1 MTTATSITIGNW
13 QGLLGHGAAPRELE
27 CLLAI
32 AGGASGK
39 EAARALGIS
48 EDGVKKRL
56 IALGTKWGVTRRAAL
71 VAEAFRRGVISPAA
85 TALALVLVLVIHGM
99 LADDLAL
106 RVRRGGNGGE
116 RRVELRASAKRVEEA
131 VALA

>member
-1 MTTATSITIGNW
+1 MNTTATITLGNW

-71 VAEAFRRGVISPAA
+71 VAEAFKRGVISPAA
-85 TALALVLVLVIHGM
+85 TALALVLVIHGLM
-99 LADDLAL
+99 ADDVAL
-106 RVRRGGNGGE
+106 RVRRGSGE
-116 RRVELRASAKRVEEA
+116 KRVELRVAARRVEQFQ
-131 VALA
+131 VAA

>member
-1 MTTATSITIGNW
+1 MTQDTITLAGYT
-13 QGLLGHGAAPRELE
+13 GFLGRGAAPRELE

-39 EAARALGIS
+39 EVARALGIS

-71 VAEAFRRGVISPAA
+71 VAEGFRRGVISNAA
-85 TALALVLVLVIHGM
+85 TALAILMAIHGM
-99 LADDLAL
+99 IGDDQAL
-106 RVRRGGNGGE
+106 RVRRGGGGGE
-116 RRVELRASAKRVEEA
+116 RKIETRVATRRAECALA
-131 VALA
+131 VA

>member
-1 MTTATSITIGNW
+1 MTTNTITLSGFT
-13 QGLLGHGAAPRELE
+13 GLLGCGAAPRELE

-71 VAEAFRRGVISPAA
+71 VAEAFKRGVISPAV
-85 TALALVLVLVIHGM
+85 TALVLIMAIHGM
-99 LADDLAL
+99 IGDDQAM
-106 RVRRGGNGGE
+106 RVRRGGNSGE
-116 RRVELRASAKRVEEA
+116 RKIETRIATRRAECALA
-131 VALA
+131 VA

>member
-1 MTTATSITIGNW
+1 MTTNTITLSGFT
-13 QGLLGHGAAPRELE
+13 GLLGCGAAPRELE

-71 VAEAFRRGVISPAA
+71 VAEAFKRGVISPAV
-85 TALALVLVLVIHGM
+85 TALVLIMAIHVMIG
-99 LADDLAL
+99 DDQAM
-106 RVRRGGNGGE
+106 RVRRGGNSGE
-116 RRVELRASAKRVEEA
+116 RKIETRVATRRAECALA
-131 VALA
+131 VA

>member
-1 MTTATSITIGNW
+1 MNTTATITLGNW

-39 EAARALGIS
+39 EAARTLGIS

-71 VAEAFRRGVISPAA
+71 VAEAFKRGVISPAV
-85 TALALVLVLVIHGM
+85 TALALIMAIHGM
-99 LADDLAL
+99 IGDDHAM
-106 RVRRGGNGGE
+106 RIRRGGNSGE
-116 RRVELRASAKRVEEA
+116 RRVELRTVARRVEQPL
-131 VALA
+131 VA

>member
-1 MTTATSITIGNW
+1 MTTTATITLGNW

-71 VAEAFRRGVISPAA
+71 VAEAFKRGVISPAA
-85 TALALVLVLVIHGM
+85 TALALVLVIHGLM
-99 LADDLAL
+99 ADDVAL
-106 RVRRGGNGGE
+106 RVRRGSGE
-116 RRVELRASAKRVEEA
+116 KRVELRVAARRVEQFQ
-131 VALA
+131 VAA

>member
-1 MTTATSITIGNW
+1 MTAETSITVGNW

-39 EAARALGIS
+39 EVARTLGIS

-71 VAEAFRRGVISPAA
+71 VAEAFKRGVISPAII
-85 TALALVLVLVIHGM
+85 ALCAILVGHSIAGTEEFT
-99 LADDLAL
+99 
-106 RVRRGGNGGE
+106 RVRRPGE
-116 RRVELRASAKRVEEA
+116 RKLVETRIHRRAECALA
-131 VALA
+131 VA

>member
-1 MTTATSITIGNW
+1 MTSAAASITVGNW

-39 EAARALGIS
+39 EVARALGIS
-48 EDGVKKRL
+48 EDGVKKRMM
-56 IALGTKWGVTRRAAL
+56 ALGTKWGLTKRTAL
-71 VAEAFRRGVISPAA
+71 VAEAFRRGIISPAA
-85 TALALVLVLVIHGM
+85 TALALLMAIHGM
-99 LADDLAL
+99 IGDDQML

-116 RRVELRASAKRVEEA
+116 RKIETRVATRRVECDLA
-131 VALA
+131 VA

>member
-1 MTTATSITIGNW
+1 MTTATSITLGNW
-13 QGLLGHGAAPRELE
+13 QGLLGRGAAPRELE

-71 VAEAFRRGVISPAA
+71 VAEAFKRGVISPAA
-85 TALALVLVLVIHGM
+85 TALALVLVIHGLM
-99 LADDLAL
+99 ADDVAL
-106 RVRRGGNGGE
+106 RVRRGSGE
-116 RRVELRASAKRVEEA
+116 KRVELR
-131 VALA
+131 VAARRIEQQLVLA

>member
-1 MTTATSITIGNW
+1 MTTTATITLGNW

-39 EAARALGIS
+39 EAARTLGIS

-56 IALGTKWGVTRRAAL
+56 IALGTKWGVTRRTAL
-71 VAEAFRRGVISPAA
+71 VAEAFKRGVISPAA
-85 TALALVLVLVIHGM
+85 TALALLMAIHGM
-99 LADDLAL
+99 IGDDQAM
-106 RVRRGGNGGE
+106 RIRRGGNGGE
-116 RRVELRASAKRVEEA
+116 RRVELRTVARRVEQHLA
-131 VALA
+131 VA

>member
-1 MTTATSITIGNW
+1 MTTAATTITVGNW

-39 EAARALGIS
+39 ETARLLGIS

-56 IALGTKWGVTRRAAL
+56 IALGTKWGITKRAAL
-71 VAEAFRRGVISPAA
+71 VAEGFRRGVISPAVM
-85 TALALVLVLVIHGM
+85 ALIALLTTHAVLG
-99 LADDLAL
+99 DDQAM

-116 RRVELRASAKRVEEA
+116 RRVELRVAARRVEQQL
-131 VALA
+131 VA

>member
-1 MTTATSITIGNW
+1 MTTNTITLSGFT
-13 QGLLGHGAAPRELE
+13 GLLGCGAAPRELE

-71 VAEAFRRGVISPAA
+71 VAEAFKRGVISPAV
-85 TALALVLVLVIHGM
+85 TALVLIMAIHGM
-99 LADDLAL
+99 IGDDQAM
-106 RVRRGGNGGE
+106 RVRRGGNSGE
-116 RRVELRASAKRVEEA
+116 R
-131 VALA
+131 

>member
-1 MTTATSITIGNW
+1 MTSATSITIGHW

-39 EAARALGIS
+39 EAARTLGIS

-71 VAEAFRRGVISPAA
+71 VAEAFKRGVISPAA
-85 TALALVLVLVIHGM
+85 TALALIMAIHGM
-99 LADDLAL
+99 IGDDQLL

-116 RRVELRASAKRVEEA
+116 RKVETRVATRRAECALA
-131 VALA
+131 VA